1 MQPKNLKDKSL
12 KEQSMDHNYSTEKNT
27 RSFVKKNVYCFV
39 HNTMF
44 KKALF
49 QNWYE
54 KILNISFTSINTKK
68 HIRRR
73 KVFNI

>member
-49 QNWYE
+49 
-54 KILNISFTSINTKK
+54 
-68 HIRRR
+68 
-73 KVFNI
+73 